1 MDLQAETQRRKD
13 RLAALRAARAAAS
26 QRNQQDVSNDQ
37 PATATTTTTSID
49 IPRLRPNR
57 DTSSVSDTDQ
67 QIRPPP
73 IRQTDDDEDS
83 SSTTA
88 NGKPSAPTL
97 ETAANEIAAAAAA
110 AAAAPQPA
118 AAVIAMTDLAPR
130 KPNFDLA
137 RDLAAKMERLDKRTA
152 GCIAELIRERLKGEG
167 DVAVL
172 AIADMDVQT
181 SAQDA
186 NADDD

>member
-13 RLAALRAARAAAS
+13 RLAALRTARAAAS
-26 QRNQQDVSNDQ
+26 QRNQQDSNIEQ
-37 PATATTTTTSID
+37 TASATATTTTSID

-57 DTSSVSDTDQ
+57 DTSSVSTDLQ
-67 QIRPPP
+67 TRPPP
-73 IRQTDDDEDS
+73 VRQLTDEEDNT
-83 SSTTA
+83 TTA

-97 ETAANEIAAAAAA
+97 ETAANEIAAAAA

-152 GCIAELIRERLKGEG
+152 GCIAELIRERLKGDG

-181 SAQDA
+181 RGQDA
-186 NADDD
+186 GGDED

>member
-13 RLAALRAARAAAS
+13 RLAALRTARAAAS
-26 QRNQQDVSNDQ
+26 QRNQQDISNDQ
-37 PATATTTTTSID
+37 PTTASTTTTSID

-57 DTSSVSDTDQ
+57 DASSVSNTDQ

-73 IRQTDDDEDS
+73 IRQTDDEED

-110 AAAAPQPA
+110 AAPQPA
-118 AAVIAMTDLAPR
+118 AAVVAMTDLAPR